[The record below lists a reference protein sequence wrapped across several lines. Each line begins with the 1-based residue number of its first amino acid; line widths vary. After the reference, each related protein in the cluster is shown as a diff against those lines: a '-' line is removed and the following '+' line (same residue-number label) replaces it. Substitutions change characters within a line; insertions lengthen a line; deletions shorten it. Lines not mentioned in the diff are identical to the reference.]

1 MHSDIGKRG
10 QYTELGEDGL
20 GSGRFGDEYT
30 DNPLASLLA
39 TSCYT
44 GCSFD
49 DDNEE
54 TDMSHYCGIDLHSNN
69 HVVVVIDEKDKR
81 VFEKR
86 LNNDLSL
93 TLDALSPFQ
102 ESLQGIAVESTFN
115 WYWLVD
121 GLQAQGYNLQLVNTA
136 AVKQYDG
143 LKYSD
148 DRYDAFHLAH
158 LMRLGILP
166 TGYIYPKEQR
176 AVRDL
181 LRRRL
186 FLVRTASAQL
196 ISVQSQIWRST
207 GQRIKSADLRKTD
220 FVAQEVEGY
229 TLQAVNAGLSVYQAV
244 QREID
249 TLEQSAHQAVKLSDA
264 FQILQTVTGIGK
276 ILGLTIMLETGT
288 IGRFAGPGNYASYC
302 RCVDSKRTSNGKKKG
317 EGNAKAG
324 NKYLSWAFSEA
335 AHFAVRFEPLAQR
348 FYERK
353 KAKTNGIIAIRAV
366 ARKLARATWMMLK
379 HQVPYDARRMFPG

>member
-1 MHSDIGKRG
+1 
-10 QYTELGEDGL
+10 
-20 GSGRFGDEYT
+20 
-30 DNPLASLLA
+30 
-39 TSCYT
+39 
-44 GCSFD
+44 
-49 DDNEE
+49 
-54 TDMSHYCGIDLHSNN
+54 MSHYCGIDLHSNN
-69 HVVVVIDEKDKR
+69 HVVVVIDEEDKR
-81 VFEKR
+81 VLEKR

-93 TLDALSPFQ
+93 TLKALSPYR
-102 ESLQGIAVESTFN
+102 ESLQGVAVESTFN

-121 GLQAQGYNLQLVNTA
+121 GLQDQGYDLRLVNTA

-143 LKYSD
+143 LKYSG
-148 DRYDAFHLAH
+148 DRHDAFHLAH

-196 ISVQSQIWRST
+196 ISVQSQIWRTT
-207 GQRIKSADLRKTD
+207 GVRIRSADLRKAD
-220 FVAQEVEGY
+220 FELRGIEGY
-229 TLQAVNAGLSVYQAV
+229 TLQAAAAGLAVYKAV
-244 QREID
+244 QQEID
-249 TLEQSAHQAVKLSDA
+249 GLERSAYEAVKLSDD
-264 FQILQTVTGIGK
+264 FRILQTTTGIGK
-276 ILGLTIMLETGT
+276 ILALPIMLETGT
-288 IGRFAGPGNYASYC
+288 IERFAGPGNFASYC
-302 RCVDSKRTSNGKKKG
+302 RCVDSRRDSNGKKKG

-353 KAKTNGIIAIRAV
+353 KARTNGIIAIRAV

-379 HQVPYDARRMFPG
+379 HQVPYDANLMFPG

>member
-1 MHSDIGKRG
+1 
-10 QYTELGEDGL
+10 
-20 GSGRFGDEYT
+20 
-30 DNPLASLLA
+30 
-39 TSCYT
+39 
-44 GCSFD
+44 
-49 DDNEE
+49 
-54 TDMSHYCGIDLHSNN
+54 MSHYCGIDLHSNN
-69 HVVVVIDEKDKR
+69 HVVVVIDEEDKR
-81 VFEKR
+81 VYEKR

-93 TLDALSPFQ
+93 TLNALSPFQ
-102 ESLQGIAVESTFN
+102 ESLQGVAVESTFN

-121 GLQAQGYNLQLVNTA
+121 GLQEHGYAPQLVNTA

-143 LKYSD
+143 LKYSGD
-148 DRYDAFHLAH
+148 HQDAFHLAH

-166 TGYIYPKEQR
+166 TGYIYPKAQR

-186 FLVRTASAQL
+186 FLVRIASAQL
-196 ISVQSQIWRST
+196 NSVQSQIWRST
-207 GQRIKSADLRKTD
+207 GLRVKSADLRKPD
-220 FVAQEVEGY
+220 FVAPGVEDY

-249 TLEQSAHQAVKLSDA
+249 TLEQSAHQAVKLTDA
-264 FQILQTVTGIGK
+264 FKILQTVTGIGK

-288 IGRFAGPGNYASYC
+288 IERFAGPGNFASYC
-302 RCVDSKRTSNGKKKG
+302 RCVDSTRMSNGKKKG

-366 ARKLARATWMMLK
+366 ARKLARTTWMMLK

>member
-1 MHSDIGKRG
+1 
-10 QYTELGEDGL
+10 
-20 GSGRFGDEYT
+20 
-30 DNPLASLLA
+30 
-39 TSCYT
+39 
-44 GCSFD
+44 
-49 DDNEE
+49 
-54 TDMSHYCGIDLHSNN
+54 MSHYCGIDLHSNN
-69 HVVVVIDEKDKR
+69 HVLVVIDEEDKR
-81 VFEKR
+81 LYEKR
-86 LNNDLSL
+86 LVNDLSL
-93 TLDALSPFQ
+93 TLKALSPYR

-121 GLQAQGYNLQLVNTA
+121 GLQEHGYDLQLVNTA
-136 AVKQYDG
+136 AVVQYDG

-148 DRYDAFHLAH
+148 DHHDAFHLAH

-176 AVRDL
+176 AIRDL

-186 FLVRTASAQL
+186 SLVRTASAQL
-196 ISVQSQIWRST
+196 ISVQSQLWRST
-207 GQRIKSADLRKTD
+207 GIRIQSGELRKLEFAPPRVD
-220 FVAQEVEGY
+220 DY
-229 TLQAVNAGLSVYQAV
+229 TLQAVQAGLAVYQV
-244 QREID
+244 IQREID
-249 TLEQSAHQAVKLSDA
+249 ALEKTAHQAVKLTEA
-264 FQILQTVTGIGK
+264 FKILQTITGIGK
-276 ILGLTIMLETGT
+276 ILGLTIMLETGD
-288 IGRFAGPGNYASYC
+288 IHRFAGAGNFASYC

-366 ARKLARATWMMLK
+366 ARKLARASWMMLK
-379 HQVPYDARRMFPG
+379 HQEPYDVKRMFPG